1 MSNNRIGK
9 AKYSKSDFK
18 PNPLF
23 LPKSNIMSSGT
34 SERYSQRGVSAAKED
49 VHNAIKNI
57 DKGLFPKAFCK
68 IVPDYLTGNED
79 YCLVMH
85 ADGAGTKSSLAYM
98 YWKETGDLSV
108 WKGIAQD
115 ALIMN
120 IDDLIC
126 VGATDN
132 IMLSSTIGRNKNKIP
147 VEVLSAIIN
156 GTEEL
161 ISDLESHG
169 ITIRSTGGETAD
181 VGDLVRTII
190 VDSTV
195 TARLKR
201 NEVIDNANIK
211 AGDVIVGLA
220 SFGQATYESEY
231 NGGMGSNGL
240 TSARHD
246 VFSKYLAEKYPESFD
261 AEVPVDLV
269 YSGSA
274 KLTDLVEGSVLD
286 AGKLVLSPT
295 RTYAPIVKKILSKYD
310 SSNIHGMV
318 HCSGGAQT
326 KILHFIDDL
335 HVVKDN
341 LFPVPPLFTLI
352 QEQSGTDWKEMY
364 QVFNCGH
371 RLEIYL
377 DAALAREVIEISK
390 SFGVDAQIVGRVEAS
405 STKKLTIKSSYG
417 TFTY

>member
-1 MSNNRIGK
+1 
-9 AKYSKSDFK
+9 
-18 PNPLF
+18 
-23 LPKSNIMSSGT
+23 MSSDT
-34 SERYSQRGVSAAKED
+34 SKRYSQRGVSASKED

-68 IVPDYLTGNED
+68 IVPDYLTGDND
-79 YCLVMH
+79 YCLIMH

-98 YWKETGDLSV
+98 YWKETGDISV

-120 IDDLIC
+120 IDDLLC
-126 VGATDN
+126 VGAVDN
-132 IMLSSTIGRNKNKIP
+132 IMLSSTIGHNKNLVP
-147 VEVLSAIIN
+147 GEVISAIIN

-161 ISDLESHG
+161 IEELKSFG
-169 ITIRSTGGETAD
+169 VTIHSTGGETAD

-195 TARLKR
+195 TARIKR
-201 NEVIDNANIK
+201 ADVIDNANIRP
-211 AGDVIVGLA
+211 GDVIVGLA
-220 SFGQATYESEY
+220 SFGQASYEKGY

-246 VFSKYLAEKYPESFD
+246 VFDNYLAGKYPESFD
-261 AEVPVDLV
+261 ASVPSDLV
-269 YSGSA
+269 YSGKT
-274 KLTDLVEGSVLD
+274 KLTDNVEGSPID

-295 RTYAPIVKKILSKYD
+295 RTYAPIIKKILEKYTPED
-310 SSNIHGMV
+310 IHGMV

-326 KILHFIDDL
+326 KVLHFVDNV
-335 HVVKDN
+335 HVIKDN
-341 LFPVPPLFTLI
+341 LFPVPPLFRLI

-371 RLEIYL
+371 RMELYVPESIAE
-377 DAALAREVIEISK
+377 DIIAISK
-390 SFGVDAQIVGRVEAS
+390 SFNVDAQIVGRVSHPTPEEGMG
-405 STKKLTIKSSYG
+405 KKLTITSEYG

>member
-1 MSNNRIGK
+1 MTQE
-9 AKYSKSDFK
+9 
-18 PNPLF
+18 
-23 LPKSNIMSSGT
+23 T
-34 SERYSQRGVSAAKED
+34 SQRYAQRGVSASKSD

-68 IVPDYLTGNED
+68 IVPDFLTNDPD

-85 ADGAGTKSSLAYM
+85 ADGAGTKSSLAYA

-126 VGATDN
+126 VGATDH
-132 IMLSSTIGRNKNKIP
+132 IMLSSTIGRNKNLIP
-147 VEVLSAIIN
+147 GEVLSAIIN
-156 GTEEL
+156 GTEAL
-161 ISDLESHG
+161 IQDLKIHG
-169 ITIRSTGGETAD
+169 ITIHSTGGETAD

-201 NEVIDNANIK
+201 STVIDNANIK
-211 AGDVIVGLA
+211 AGDVILGLA
-220 SFGQATYESEY
+220 SYGQATYEKEY

-246 VFSKYLAEKYPESFD
+246 VFSKDIARKFPETFD
-261 AEVPVDLV
+261 PGVPKNLV
-269 YSGSA
+269 YTGGVE
-274 KLTDLVEGSVLD
+274 LTQSIENSPLN

-295 RTYAPIVKKILSKYD
+295 RTYAPIVKEILSKYD
-310 SSNIHGMV
+310 ANKIHGMV

-335 HVVKDN
+335 HIVKN
-341 LFPVPPLFTLI
+341 NMFTVPPLFKLI
-352 QEQSGTDWKEMY
+352 QEQSKTDWKEMY

-371 RLEIYL
+371 RLELYV
-377 DAALAREVIEISK
+377 AKEVADSLISIASK
-390 SFGVDAQIVGRVEAS
+390 FNVEAQIIGHVEAS
-405 STKKLTIKSSYG
+405 PEKKLTIKSEYG
-417 TFTY
+417 TFEY

>member
-1 MSNNRIGK
+1 MSND
-9 AKYSKSDFK
+9 S
-18 PNPLF
+18 
-23 LPKSNIMSSGT
+23 
-34 SERYSQRGVSAAKED
+34 RYMQRGVSASKED

-68 IVPDYLTGNED
+68 ILPDVLAND
-79 YCLVMH
+79 ANYCNIMH

-120 IDDLIC
+120 IDDLLC

-132 IMLSSTIGRNKNKIP
+132 ILISSTIGRNKNLVP
-147 VEVLSAIIN
+147 GEVIAAIIN

-161 ISDLESHG
+161 LEEL
-169 ITIRSTGGETAD
+169 RSFGMNLHSAGGETAD

-195 TARLKR
+195 TCRMKR
-201 NEVIDNANIK
+201 SEVISNDRIEP
-211 AGDVIVGLA
+211 GDVIVGL
-220 SFGQATYESEY
+220 SSCGKATYEKEY

-246 VFSKYLAEKYPESFD
+246 VFAHYLAQKYPESFD
-261 AEVPVDLV
+261 NSIADSLV
-269 YSGSA
+269 YSGNY
-274 KLTDLVEGSVLD
+274 KLTDTIEALGID

-295 RTYAPIVKKILSKYD
+295 RTYAPVIKRILEEFRPQ
-310 SSNIHGMV
+310 IHGMV

-326 KILHFIDDL
+326 KVMHFVDNL
-335 HVVKDN
+335 HVIKDN
-341 LFPVPPLFTLI
+341 LFPIPPLFKII
-352 QEQSGTDWKEMY
+352 QDQSGTSWQEMY
-364 QVFNCGH
+364 KVFNMGH
-371 RLEIYL
+371 RFELYTS
-377 DAALAREVIEISK
+377 REVADKLMAVSE
-390 SFGVDAQIVGRVEAS
+390 SFGIEARIVGRCEGFNG
-405 STKKLTIKSSYG
+405 KKLTIKSEFGEFVY
-417 TFTY
+417 